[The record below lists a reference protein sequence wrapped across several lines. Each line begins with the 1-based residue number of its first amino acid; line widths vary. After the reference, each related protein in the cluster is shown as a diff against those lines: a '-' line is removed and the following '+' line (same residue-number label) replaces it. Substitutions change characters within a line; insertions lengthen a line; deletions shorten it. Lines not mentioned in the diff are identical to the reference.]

1 MNLGANGSL
10 CASLPFKRENNE
22 LNIRRDLKGGLKRK
36 ALLAT
41 SALVPV
47 AMANLLFTPEAEAV
61 TLDRDYF
68 RELPEFG
75 RVLYHAV
82 NAVEWEI
89 DEETGALK
97 VLFDDGWRG
106 VFEVGEFCFDGDELF
121 LWPENI
127 FIQAFP
133 VHAVWNVLWGHPA
146 GVMAGGGIW
155 WLLGR
160 NDPPVAVDDALAF
173 TEGDNQ
179 GDNEETLSFNVLG
192 DDYDENND
200 TISLLPFADVTGT
213 FGRFTM
219 NAAGTD
225 IEYHFLDDINAT
237 NLAEG
242 ETGTDTA
249 RYQIQDEHGLTD
261 TATLTVTVTGI
272 NKQVVDGNEP
282 SEKPNDGDMTENGS
296 FSTDLLKNASDADGG
311 VPFISAVAGGTLGEA
326 VAANGG
332 GSFTITA
339 NGVASF
345 APGSD
350 FDYLD
355 EGDTTTVSINYTVSD
370 GRGSTTSST
379 VTITI
384 IGENDPISDGN
395 ESYTD
400 SSVLAVTENKGIST
414 GLNVLDNVTD
424 KDANDTKHVSDNG
437 TKISGTKTYSG
448 SEGGTFTLTAG
459 GAMTFDP
466 GSAFDKL
473 GKGATTTTGFTY
485 EVTDGDTTD
494 TSTVTVK
501 VTGVNDAPVP
511 VVDVATFV
519 EDNTGQATQKFSA
532 VNNDTDVD
540 GSTLVLK
547 AFTNVT
553 TTYGSFA
560 KTSSENDIQYT
571 LNSSLAVVQALAK
584 SETVSETAS
593 YSITDNQGGT
603 ATTGKVTAK
612 IQGVNDKPSAVD
624 FKGSFKEGSGSSRQT
639 FDAMESASDVDSDV
653 TADNKNDKL
662 TITLGSTATSHGTFA
677 LTADEHKISY
687 TFDDDDSLDDLDT
700 GSKTTETIKYKVT
713 DQHGATTEKTITIT
727 IDGLNDNTDPEAKDI
742 SLSFTEDTAKATS
755 FNVPSNISDADNDTL
770 TVSFTDKTGTY
781 GAFSQTTNG
790 DIQYAFADTAAAQSL
805 KAGETKTETAT
816 YTVSDGNGGT
826 DTGTLKVTIK
836 GVNDAPTA
844 KDLTG
849 AMTEDAT
856 NSISFNVIGA
866 STDVD
871 NDAVISALPIDTT
884 GSEGTFTLG
893 TNGSV
898 SYSLASSDFDYL
910 EAGKTAKDKA
920 TYKVQDEHGATGT
933 ATITVTITGVNDAP
947 TVETKANDIALQDTQ
962 TENDAVFLVPAD
974 GGGYEATAG
983 SSIGLTFDDV
993 DDSSLALTASG
1004 LQTGWSFTSNGSIA
1018 GTAALTDPLKAETHT
1033 VTVKATD
1040 DGDANGSNKLSAS
1053 DTLDI
1058 YIGLNISGSN
1068 GGIVKETSYT
1078 IEGSDVAD
1086 DDVDLTLDNLGAG
1099 AGNEVTIDLGDG
1111 ENYFKTRYEA
1121 ASSGGKISYTGGDGS
1136 DELRFLQFV
1145 AKDKGEVTINAGNGY
1160 NKLYLGNEAAG
1171 DGGSITYTGGTGTD
1185 EIETNN
1191 KLAHGN
1197 GEVTFDLGSDT
1208 SKDVIIFNNSVAPNN
1223 GVVIIQ
1229 NFDAGE
1235 GGTAAEDEMIFKKL
1249 DNVDDL
1255 DFEQSGSDVIVQS
1268 TGSADVYVKLIVA
1281 DASTSDFNLS
1291 IDSNGDLLIN

>member
-1 MNLGANGSL
+1 MTMNLGANGSL

-339 NGVASF
+339 NGAASF
-345 APGSD
+345 DPGSD

-395 ESYTD
+395 ESHTAL
-400 SSVLAVTENKGIST
+400 SVLAVTENESIST
-414 GLNVLDNVTD
+414 GLNVLNNVSD
-424 KDANDTKHVSDNG
+424 KDADDTN
-437 TKISGTKTYSG
+437 
-448 SEGGTFTLTAG
+448 TFQTA
-459 GAMTFDP
+459 ARRF
-466 GSAFDKL
+466 
-473 GKGATTTTGFTY
+473 
-485 EVTDGDTTD
+485 
-494 TSTVTVK
+494 
-501 VTGVNDAPVP
+501 
-511 VVDVATFV
+511 
-519 EDNTGQATQKFSA
+519 
-532 VNNDTDVD
+532 
-540 GSTLVLK
+540 
-547 AFTNVT
+547 
-553 TTYGSFA
+553 
-560 KTSSENDIQYT
+560 
-571 LNSSLAVVQALAK
+571 LAL
-584 SETVSETAS
+584 
-593 YSITDNQGGT
+593 
-603 ATTGKVTAK
+603 
-612 IQGVNDKPSAVD
+612 
-624 FKGSFKEGSGSSRQT
+624 
-639 FDAMESASDVDSDV
+639 
-653 TADNKNDKL
+653 KL
-662 TITLGSTATSHGTFA
+662 TWEARVALSH
-677 LTADEHKISY
+677 SPPM
-687 TFDDDDSLDDLDT
+687 
-700 GSKTTETIKYKVT
+700 V
-713 DQHGATTEKTITIT
+713 
-727 IDGLNDNTDPEAKDI
+727 
-742 SLSFTEDTAKATS
+742 
-755 FNVPSNISDADNDTL
+755 
-770 TVSFTDKTGTY
+770 
-781 GAFSQTTNG
+781 
-790 DIQYAFADTAAAQSL
+790 
-805 KAGETKTETAT
+805 
-816 YTVSDGNGGT
+816 
-826 DTGTLKVTIK
+826 
-836 GVNDAPTA
+836 
-844 KDLTG
+844 
-849 AMTEDAT
+849 
-856 NSISFNVIGA
+856 
-866 STDVD
+866 
-871 NDAVISALPIDTT
+871 
-884 GSEGTFTLG
+884 
-893 TNGSV
+893 
-898 SYSLASSDFDYL
+898 
-910 EAGKTAKDKA
+910 
-920 TYKVQDEHGATGT
+920 
-933 ATITVTITGVNDAP
+933 
-947 TVETKANDIALQDTQ
+947 
-962 TENDAVFLVPAD
+962 
-974 GGGYEATAG
+974 
-983 SSIGLTFDDV
+983 
-993 DDSSLALTASG
+993 
-1004 LQTGWSFTSNGSIA
+1004 
-1018 GTAALTDPLKAETHT
+1018 
-1033 VTVKATD
+1033 
-1040 DGDANGSNKLSAS
+1040 
-1053 DTLDI
+1053 
-1058 YIGLNISGSN
+1058 
-1068 GGIVKETSYT
+1068 
-1078 IEGSDVAD
+1078 
-1086 DDVDLTLDNLGAG
+1086 
-1099 AGNEVTIDLGDG
+1099 
-1111 ENYFKTRYEA
+1111 R
-1121 ASSGGKISYTGGDGS
+1121 
-1136 DELRFLQFV
+1136 
-1145 AKDKGEVTINAGNGY
+1145 
-1160 NKLYLGNEAAG
+1160 
-1171 DGGSITYTGGTGTD
+1171 
-1185 EIETNN
+1185 
-1191 KLAHGN
+1191 
-1197 GEVTFDLGSDT
+1197 
-1208 SKDVIIFNNSVAPNN
+1208 
-1223 GVVIIQ
+1223 
-1229 NFDAGE
+1229 
-1235 GGTAAEDEMIFKKL
+1235 
-1249 DNVDDL
+1249 
-1255 DFEQSGSDVIVQS
+1255 
-1268 TGSADVYVKLIVA
+1268 
-1281 DASTSDFNLS
+1281 
-1291 IDSNGDLLIN
+1291 

>member
-296 FSTDLLKNASDADGG
+296 FSTDLLENASDADGG

-326 VAANGG
+326 VDVNGG

-947 TVETKANDIALQDTQ
+947 TVETKANDIALQDTE

-1004 LQTGWSFTSNGSIA
+1004 LQAGWSFTSNGSIA
-1018 GTAALTDPLKAETHT
+1018 GTAALTDPLKAETAHC
-1033 VTVKATD
+1033 
-1040 DGDANGSNKLSAS
+1040 NG
-1053 DTLDI
+1053 
-1058 YIGLNISGSN
+1058 
-1068 GGIVKETSYT
+1068 
-1078 IEGSDVAD
+1078 
-1086 DDVDLTLDNLGAG
+1086 
-1099 AGNEVTIDLGDG
+1099 
-1111 ENYFKTRYEA
+1111 
-1121 ASSGGKISYTGGDGS
+1121 
-1136 DELRFLQFV
+1136 
-1145 AKDKGEVTINAGNGY
+1145 
-1160 NKLYLGNEAAG
+1160 
-1171 DGGSITYTGGTGTD
+1171 
-1185 EIETNN
+1185 
-1191 KLAHGN
+1191 HGH
-1197 GEVTFDLGSDT
+1197 G
-1208 SKDVIIFNNSVAPNN
+1208 
-1223 GVVIIQ
+1223 
-1229 NFDAGE
+1229 
-1235 GGTAAEDEMIFKKL
+1235 
-1249 DNVDDL
+1249 
-1255 DFEQSGSDVIVQS
+1255 
-1268 TGSADVYVKLIVA
+1268 
-1281 DASTSDFNLS
+1281 
-1291 IDSNGDLLIN
+1291 

>member
-282 SEKPNDGDMTENGS
+282 SEKPNDGDVSEDATSAVTLTN
-296 FSTDLLKNASDADGG
+296 LLVNASDADGG
-311 VPFISAVAGGTLGEA
+311 VPFISAVAGGTLGG
-326 VAANGG
+326 VVDVNGG

-339 NGVASF
+339 NGAATFDPDGDFETLAKGDVAT
-345 APGSD
+345 A
-350 FDYLD
+350 
-355 EGDTTTVSINYTVSD
+355 SIDYTVSD
-370 GRGSTTSST
+370 GRGSTT
-379 VTITI
+379 
-384 IGENDPISDGN
+384 
-395 ESYTD
+395 
-400 SSVLAVTENKGIST
+400 
-414 GLNVLDNVTD
+414 
-424 KDANDTKHVSDNG
+424 
-437 TKISGTKTYSG
+437 
-448 SEGGTFTLTAG
+448 
-459 GAMTFDP
+459 
-466 GSAFDKL
+466 
-473 GKGATTTTGFTY
+473 
-485 EVTDGDTTD
+485 
-494 TSTVTVK
+494 TSTVTVTVVGENDAPVAKSDFTGSATEDAGAKTITFNAVTSATDVDAGTSLTLALSNETAKYGDFVVSNDGKK
-501 VTGVNDAPVP
+501 VEYKFDDDGEADKLAAGETAKETVTHTINDGNGGSDSETITVTITGVNDAPVAKA
-511 VVDVATFV
+511 DFTGSATEGAGTKTITFNAV
-519 EDNTGQATQKFSA
+519 TSA
-532 VNNDTDVD
+532 TDVD
-540 GSTLVLK
+540 AGTSLTLSGTLTNETSDYG
-547 AFTNVT
+547 AFAVT
-553 TTYGSFA
+553 S
-560 KTSSENDIQYT
+560 N
-571 LNSSLAVVQALAK
+571 
-584 SETVSETAS
+584 
-593 YSITDNQGGT
+593 
-603 ATTGKVTAK
+603 GKKVEYK
-612 IQGVNDKPSAVD
+612 
-624 FKGSFKEGSGSSRQT
+624 
-639 FDAMESASDVDSDV
+639 
-653 TADNKNDKL
+653 
-662 TITLGSTATSHGTFA
+662 
-677 LTADEHKISY
+677 
-687 TFDDDDSLDDLDT
+687 FDDDGEADKLAAGATAKETVTYTINDDEGGSDS
-700 GSKTTETIKYKVT
+700 ETITV
-713 DQHGATTEKTITIT
+713 TIT
-727 IDGLNDNTDPEAKDI
+727 
-742 SLSFTEDTAKATS
+742 
-755 FNVPSNISDADNDTL
+755 
-770 TVSFTDKTGTY
+770 
-781 GAFSQTTNG
+781 
-790 DIQYAFADTAAAQSL
+790 
-805 KAGETKTETAT
+805 
-816 YTVSDGNGGT
+816 
-826 DTGTLKVTIK
+826 
-836 GVNDAPTA
+836 GVNDAPVA
-844 KDLTG
+844 KADFTG
-849 AMTEDAT
+849 SATEDAGAKT
-856 NSISFNVIGA
+856 ITFNAVTSA
-866 STDVD
+866 TDVD
-871 NDAVISALPIDTT
+871 AGTSLTLSSALSNETSNYGAFAVT
-884 GSEGTFTLG
+884 S
-893 TNGSV
+893 NGKKV
-898 SYSLASSDFDYL
+898 EYKFADDGEADKL
-910 EAGKTAKDKA
+910 EAGETAKETV
-920 TYKVQDEHGATGT
+920 TYTINDGNGGSDSE
-933 ATITVTITGVNDAP
+933 TITVTITGVNDAP
-947 TVETKANDIALQDTQ
+947 TVETKANDIALQDTDTQ
-962 TENDAVFLVPAD
+962 DDAVFLVPAD
-974 GGGYEATAG
+974 GGGYETTASG
-983 SSIGLTFDDV
+983 SIGLTFDDV
-993 DDSSLALTASG
+993 DDVNSSLALTASG
-1004 LQTGWSFTSNGSIA
+1004 LQTGWSFTSNGSIT

-1033 VTVKATD
+1033 VTVTATD
-1040 DGDANGSNKLSAS
+1040 DGDADNSNPLSAS
-1053 DTLDI
+1053 DELDI
-1058 YIGLNISGSN
+1058 YIGLKIPNADNITVANIESITGSN
-1068 GGIVKETSYT
+1068 
-1078 IEGSDVAD
+1078 VAD
-1086 DDVDLTLDNLGAG
+1086 DYVNLTLDNLGAG
-1099 AGNEVTIDLGDG
+1099 KEVTIVLGEG
-1111 ENYFKTRYEA
+1111 ENYFNTRYEA
-1121 ASSGGKISYTGGDGS
+1121 ASNGGKISYTGGDGS
-1136 DELRFLQFV
+1136 DELWFRQFV
-1145 AKDKGEVTINAGNGY
+1145 AKDKGEVTIDAGNGY

-1171 DGGSITYTGGTGTD
+1171 NGGSITYTGGTGTD

-1191 KLAHGN
+1191 KLAHGS
-1197 GEVTFDLGSDT
+1197 GKVTFDLGSDT
-1208 SKDVIIFNNSVAPNN
+1208 SNDVVIFNNSVAPSD

-1235 GGTAAEDEMIFKKL
+1235 DGTAAEDKMIFKKL
-1249 DNVDDL
+1249 DNVNDL
-1255 DFEQSGSDVIVQS
+1255 SFTPSGSDVIVQS

-1291 IDSNGDLLIN
+1291 IDSNGDLWIN